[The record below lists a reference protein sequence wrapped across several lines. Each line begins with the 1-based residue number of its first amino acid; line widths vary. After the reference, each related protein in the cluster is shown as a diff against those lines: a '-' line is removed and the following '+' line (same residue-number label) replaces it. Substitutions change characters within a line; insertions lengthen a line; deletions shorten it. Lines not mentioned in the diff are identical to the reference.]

1 MQTNLELWLDRT
13 LRIGACGTWW
23 AAGTP
28 GGQTLGTL
36 QLDPE
41 LLAQPA
47 VRDRVA
53 TIVARVRDANPPGVL
68 RTTEL
73 VYDARR
79 AWLVV
84 ATVPKP
90 TLADLL
96 AAGITLP
103 PGAAA
108 GIAVDVAAALRE
120 LHAVGL
126 SHGDLSAA
134 TVILTGAGAAALA
147 EVGVLAAVRDAPTDV
162 GVDAYAWACMAREL
176 ATATAEPEAEM
187 LRRAADTAAVGD
199 LTAASRRLGLDA
211 AQLPD
216 YTTRDAVSALLPE
229 LTSAPARIPAQR
241 TSTVDSPTLA
251 VRLRFGPGVPD
262 EALLHPRPAP
272 DAAAPR
278 RGILRRLWPFSRG

>member
-1 MQTNLELWLDRT
+1 MQTNSELWLDHT

-23 AAGTP
+23 SAGTP

-36 QLDPE
+36 QLDPD
-41 LLAQPA
+41 LVAQPA

-53 TIVARVRDANPPGVL
+53 AIVAKVRAANPPGVL

-84 ATVPKP
+84 ATLPKP

-96 AAGITLP
+96 AAGTPLP

-108 GIAVDVAAALRE
+108 GVAVDVAAALRE

-126 SHGDLSAA
+126 SHGDLSAG
-134 TVILTGAGAAALA
+134 TVILTGAGAAALT
-147 EVGVLAAVRDAPTDV
+147 EVGVLAAVRDAPIDIAIDTC
-162 GVDAYAWACMAREL
+162 AWGALAHEL
-176 ATATAEPEAEM
+176 AAVAPEAA
-187 LRRAADTAAVGD
+187 LLHRAAQ
-199 LTAASRRLGLDA
+199 TAASGDLAAAARRLALESAD
-211 AQLPD
+211 LPD
-216 YTTRDAVSALLPE
+216 FVTRDGLSVLLPS
-229 LTSAPARIPAQR
+229 LAPAPPRIPSQR
-241 TSTVDSPTLA
+241 TSTVDSVGVA

-262 EALLHPRPAP
+262 EALLNPRPAP
-272 DAAAPR
+272 DAAAR
-278 RGILRRLWPFSRG
+278 RGLLRRLWPFSR